1 MTDIHSKEV
10 RSYNMAM
17 VKSKNTKPEIVV
29 RKYLFSQGFRY
40 RVNVSN
46 LPGKPDIVFKKYKIV
61 IFINGC
67 FWHGHENCARSVLP
81 ETRREWWANKIQN
94 TKERDMLEYIQ
105 LQQDGWLVLVIW
117 ECQLKPKKQLET
129 LQALK
134 LTLSEH
140 ILETCKKKNISNV

>member
-67 FWHGHENCARSVLP
+67 FWHGHENCNRSVLP

-140 ILETCKKKNISNV
+140 ILETCKKKNRSNI

>member
-1 MTDIHSKEV
+1 
-10 RSYNMAM
+10 M
-17 VKSKNTKPEIVV
+17 VKSQNTKPEIIV
-29 RKYLFSQGFRY
+29 RKFLFSQGFRY

-67 FWHGHENCARSVLP
+67 FWHGHENCTRSALP
-81 ETRREWWANKIQN
+81 KTRREWWDNKIQK
-94 TKERDMLEYIQ
+94 TKERDILEYIQ
-105 LQQDGWLVLVIW
+105 LQKDGWRVLIIW
-117 ECQLKPKKQLET
+117 ECQLKPKKQFET

-140 ILETCKKKNISNV
+140 ILRICKKGNTTNI

>member
-10 RSYNMAM
+10 RSYNMAK

-46 LPGKPDIVFKKYKIV
+46 LPGKPDIVFKKHKIV

-67 FWHGHENCARSVLP
+67 FWHGHENCSRSILP
-81 ETRREWWANKIQN
+81 KTRQEWWANKIQN
-94 TKERDMLEYIQ
+94 TKERDMQEYIQ
-105 LQQDGWLVLVIW
+105 LQQGGWRILVIW

-134 LTLSEH
+134 LTLLEH
-140 ILETCKKKNISNV
+140 ILKTCKKKLVSKI